1 MILVSAAGST
11 ASAQTLGLTELRQLV
26 NYSPEQIDS
35 LLAIKKFYP
44 APQEADSTLQLHY
57 YSYKDSSITGEQQ
70 LRSFSY
76 AEVTLGEQ
84 RGRLIRYRTY
94 DRTEYERLL
103 ASLLQE
109 GYRTLRQ
116 FQLGNEQHTLYTD
129 DHFPLRLIIGKV
141 RFPDRRKVE
150 YYELEAGN

>member
-1 MILVSAAGST
+1 MFLFSAAGST
-11 ASAQTLGLTELRQLV
+11 VSAQTLSLAELRKLV
-26 NYSPEQIDS
+26 NFSPEQIDS
-35 LLAIKKFYP
+35 LLTVKKFYP
-44 APQEADSTLQLHY
+44 APQEADSTLKLHY
-57 YSYKDSSITGEQQ
+57 YSYKDSSITGEQH

-94 DRTEYERLL
+94 DRSEYEYLL
-103 ASLLQE
+103 TSLLQE
-109 GYRTLRQ
+109 GYRTLQQ

-129 DHFPLRLIIGKV
+129 DHFPLRLITGKV
-141 RFPDRRKVE
+141 LFPDRRKVE